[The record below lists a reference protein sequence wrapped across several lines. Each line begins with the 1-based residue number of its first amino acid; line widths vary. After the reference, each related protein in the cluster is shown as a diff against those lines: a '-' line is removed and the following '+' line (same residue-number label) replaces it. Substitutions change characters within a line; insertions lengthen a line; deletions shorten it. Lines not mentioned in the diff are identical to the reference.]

1 MLFST
6 LNIWRNYLVAIILC
20 IMGIFPVVAYASQ
33 GNNIAY
39 KLALSKQFAD
49 FGAVVEFY
57 QERGFKPIWV
67 DRSRNARNRLGALFA
82 AFEDSAVHG
91 LPQGLF
97 DANAIRND
105 IRSIRTSADLGAVE
119 GKITRAYLQ
128 YAQMIQFGVV
138 RPGAV
143 DADIKRKRAKIDQRS
158 YLTNLLASD
167 AQAFFKRVYPQN
179 REYARLLQEKER
191 LFGIIARGGWGAPV
205 TGGKLQPG
213 DRGKHV
219 VSLRNRLIAMGYL
232 KRTLTDRFDAD
243 IQRAVQAFQLDHG
256 MAGDGIVGDGTRAE
270 LNKPPEDRLAAILVA
285 MERER
290 WTNFERGSRH
300 VLVNLAD
307 FSAKIMDN
315 GRIEFQTRSVVGTN
329 KDDQRSPEF
338 SDEIEHMVIN
348 PTWNVPRSIAVKE
361 YLPAF
366 QKDPNAHGYLNMLD
380 ASGQIVLRD
389 QVDFAAFD
397 EKTFP
402 FDLKQ
407 PPSTLNALGLV
418 KFMFPNRYNIYL
430 HDTPSKSLFA
440 REVRAFSHG
449 CIRLQDPFDFGYA
462 LLSVQSGDPKGEFH
476 RALNS
481 GVETVI
487 PLDKHVPVHL
497 IYRTAVT
504 KPTGGMTYRR
514 DIYGRDAK
522 ILAALVGKGVVIT
535 PFAR

>member
-1 MLFST
+1 MLFSA
-6 LNIWRNYLVAIILC
+6 LNALSKHLIAFIFCFV
-20 IMGIFPVVAYASQ
+20 GIFPNGTFASQ
-33 GNNIAY
+33 GNDIAY
-39 KLALSKQFAD
+39 KLALSKELTDNSAAFE
-49 FGAVVEFY
+49 VY

-67 DRSRNARNRLGALFA
+67 NRSREARSRLGALFA
-82 AFEDSAVHG
+82 AFEDSAAHG
-91 LPQGLF
+91 LPIGMF
-97 DANAIRND
+97 DVGTIQND
-105 IRSIRTSADLGAVE
+105 IRAIRTSADLGRAE
-119 GKITRAYLQ
+119 GKITRAYLE
-128 YAQMIQFGVV
+128 YAQMIRFGVV
-138 RPGAV
+138 QPGAV
-143 DADIKRKRAKIDQRS
+143 DEEIKRKRGKIDQRS
-158 YLTNLLASD
+158 YLKNLLASD
-167 AQAFFKRVYPQN
+167 AQAFFQRIYPQN
-179 REYARLLQEKER
+179 REYARLVQEKER
-191 LFGIIARGGWGAPV
+191 LFAIIARGGWGVAV

-232 KRTLTDRFDAD
+232 SRTLTVRFDAD

-256 MAGDGIVGDGTRAE
+256 LAADGIVGDGTRAE
-270 LNKPPEDRLAAILVA
+270 LNKSPKDRLAAILVA

-290 WTNFERGSRH
+290 WTNFERGNRH
-300 VLVNLAD
+300 VWVNLAN
-307 FSAKIMDN
+307 FSAKIMN
-315 GRIEFQTRSVVGTN
+315 EGRVEFHTRTVVGTN

-338 SDEIEHMVIN
+338 SDEMEHMVVN
-348 PTWNVPRSIAVKE
+348 PTWHVPRSIAVNE

-366 QKDPNAHGYLNMLD
+366 QKDPSAHGYLNMLD
-380 ASGQIVLRD
+380 TLGQIVSRD

-397 EKTFP
+397 EDTFP

-407 PPSTLNALGLV
+407 PPSTRNALGLV
-418 KFMFPNRYNIYL
+418 KFMFPNRHSIYL

-462 LLSVQSGDPKGEFH
+462 LLSVQSSDPKGEFH
-476 RALNS
+476 RALYS

-487 PLDKHVPVHL
+487 PLNIHIPVHL
-497 IYRTAVT
+497 IYRTAIT

-535 PFAR
+535 PLAR

>member
-20 IMGIFPVVAYASQ
+20 IMGIFPVVSYASQ

-82 AFEDSAVHG
+82 AFEDSAAHG

-143 DADIKRKRAKIDQRS
+143 DEDIKRKRAKIDQRS

-338 SDEIEHMVIN
+338 SDEMEHMVIN

>member
-1 MLFST
+1 MLLST
-6 LNIWRNYLVAIILC
+6 LNEWRKYFVAILLC
-20 IMGIFPVVAYASQ
+20 FMTIFPIGAYATQ
-33 GNNIAY
+33 GNDIAY
-39 KLALSKQFAD
+39 KLALSKELANV
-49 FGAVVEFY
+49 GAAVEFY
-57 QERGFKPIWV
+57 QERGFEPIWV
-67 DRSRNARNRLGALFA
+67 DRSRDARNRLGALFA
-82 AFEDSAVHG
+82 AFDDAAAHG

-97 DANAIRND
+97 DASAIRND
-105 IRSIRTSADLGAVE
+105 IRSIRTSADLGVVE
-119 GKITRAYLQ
+119 GEITRAYLQ

-138 RPGAV
+138 RPSAV
-143 DADIKRKRAKIDQRS
+143 DEEIKRKRAKIHQGS
-158 YLTNLLASD
+158 YLTNLVTSD
-167 AQAFFKRVYPQN
+167 AQAFFQRIYPQN
-179 REYARLLQEKER
+179 REYARLLQEKES

-205 TGGKLQPG
+205 TGGKLQVG

-219 VSLRNRLIAMGYL
+219 MSLRNRLISMGYL
-232 KRTLTDRFDAD
+232 KRTLTDRFNAD

-256 MAGDGIVGDGTRAE
+256 LAGDGIVGDGTRAE
-270 LNKPPEDRLAAILVA
+270 LNKSPTDRLAAILVA

-290 WTNFERGSRH
+290 WTNFERGNRH

-307 FSAKIMDN
+307 FSAKIMNN

-338 SDEIEHMVIN
+338 SNELEHMVIN

-380 ASGQIVLRD
+380 ASGQMVSRD

-397 EKTFP
+397 EATFP

-407 PPSTLNALGLV
+407 PPSTRNALGLV

-462 LLSVQSGDPKGEFH
+462 LLSVQSSDPKGEFH

-535 PFAR
+535 PLAR

>member
-82 AFEDSAVHG
+82 AFEDSAAHG

-97 DANAIRND
+97 DANAIRNN

-143 DADIKRKRAKIDQRS
+143 DEEIKRKRAKIGQRY

-307 FSAKIMDN
+307 FSAKIMNN

-338 SDEIEHMVIN
+338 SDEMEHMVIN

-380 ASGQIVLRD
+380 ASGQMVSRD

-397 EKTFP
+397 EATFP

-407 PPSTLNALGLV
+407 PPSTRNALGLV

-535 PFAR
+535 PLAR

>member
-57 QERGFKPIWV
+57 QERGFKPIWL

-82 AFEDSAVHG
+82 AFEDSAAHG

-143 DADIKRKRAKIDQRS
+143 DEDIKRKRTKIDQRS
-158 YLTNLLASD
+158 YLTSLLASD

-270 LNKPPEDRLAAILVA
+270 LNKLPEDRLAAILVA

-338 SDEIEHMVIN
+338 SD
-348 PTWNVPRSIAVKE
+348 
-361 YLPAF
+361 
-366 QKDPNAHGYLNMLD
+366 
-380 ASGQIVLRD
+380 
-389 QVDFAAFD
+389 
-397 EKTFP
+397 
-402 FDLKQ
+402 
-407 PPSTLNALGLV
+407 
-418 KFMFPNRYNIYL
+418 
-430 HDTPSKSLFA
+430 
-440 REVRAFSHG
+440 
-449 CIRLQDPFDFGYA
+449 
-462 LLSVQSGDPKGEFH
+462 
-476 RALNS
+476 
-481 GVETVI
+481 
-487 PLDKHVPVHL
+487 
-497 IYRTAVT
+497 
-504 KPTGGMTYRR
+504 
-514 DIYGRDAK
+514 
-522 ILAALVGKGVVIT
+522 
-535 PFAR
+535 

>member
-6 LNIWRNYLVAIILC
+6 LNVWRNHFIAILLC
-20 IMGIFPVVAYASQ
+20 FIHIFPREAFASQ
-33 GNNIAY
+33 GNDIAY
-39 KLALSKQFAD
+39 KLALSKELAD
-49 FGAVVEFY
+49 VGAAVEFY
-57 QERGFKPIWV
+57 QERGFEPIWV
-67 DRSRNARNRLGALFA
+67 DRSRDALKRLGALFS
-82 AFEDSAVHG
+82 AFEDSTAHG
-91 LPQGLF
+91 LPRGLF
-97 DANAIRND
+97 DARAIRND
-105 IRSIRTSADLGAVE
+105 ILSIQTSADLGVVE

-128 YAQMIQFGVV
+128 YAQMVQFGVV

-143 DADIKRKRAKIDQRS
+143 DEEIKRKRAEIDQRS
-158 YLTNLLASD
+158 YLTNLVASD
-167 AQAFFKRVYPQN
+167 AQAFFQRIYPQN

-205 TGGKLQPG
+205 TAGKLQPG
-213 DRGKHV
+213 DRGQQV

-232 KRTLTDRFDAD
+232 KRTLTDKFDAD

-256 MAGDGIVGDGTRAE
+256 MTGDGIVGDGTRAE
-270 LNKPPEDRLAAILVA
+270 LNKSPEDRLAAILVA

-290 WTNFERGSRH
+290 WTNFERGNRH

-307 FSAKIMDN
+307 FSAKIMTN

-338 SDEIEHMVIN
+338 SDEMEHMVIN
-348 PTWNVPRSIAVKE
+348 PTWNVPRSIAVEE

-380 ASGQIVLRD
+380 ASGQIVSRD

-397 EKTFP
+397 EDTFP
-402 FDLKQ
+402 FHLKQ
-407 PPSTLNALGLV
+407 PPSTRNALGLV
-418 KFMFPNRYNIYL
+418 KFMLPNRHNIYL

-535 PFAR
+535 PLAR

>member
-6 LNIWRNYLVAIILC
+6 LNVWRKHFVAILLC
-20 IMGIFPVVAYASQ
+20 FMGIFPIGAHASQ
-33 GNNIAY
+33 GNDIAY
-39 KLALSKQFAD
+39 KLALSKELAD
-49 FGAVVEFY
+49 VGAAVEFY
-57 QERGFKPIWV
+57 QERGFEPIWV
-67 DRSRNARNRLGALFA
+67 DRSRDARKRLGALFA
-82 AFEDSAVHG
+82 AFEDSAAHG

-97 DANAIRND
+97 DARAIRND
-105 IRSIRTSADLGAVE
+105 IRSIRTSADLGVVE

-143 DADIKRKRAKIDQRS
+143 DEEIKRKRAKIDQRS
-158 YLTNLLASD
+158 YLTNLVASD
-167 AQAFFKRVYPQN
+167 AQAFFQRIYPQN
-179 REYARLLQEKER
+179 SEYARLLQEKER

-213 DRGKHV
+213 DRGQHV
-219 VSLRNRLIAMGYL
+219 VSLRNRLIAVGYL

-270 LNKPPEDRLAAILVA
+270 LNKSPEDRLAAILVA

-307 FSAKIMDN
+307 FSAKIMTN

-338 SDEIEHMVIN
+338 SDEMEHMVIN

-380 ASGQIVLRD
+380 ASGQIVSRD
-389 QVDFAAFD
+389 QVDFATFD
-397 EKTFP
+397 EDTFP

-407 PPSTLNALGLV
+407 PPSTRNALGLV
-418 KFMFPNRYNIYL
+418 KFMFPNRHNIYL

-462 LLSVQSGDPKGEFH
+462 LLSVQSSDPKGEFH

-535 PFAR
+535 PLAR

>member
-1 MLFST
+1 MLFSR
-6 LNIWRNYLVAIILC
+6 LNVWRKYFVALLLC
-20 IMGIFPVVAYASQ
+20 FKVIFPLGAFASQ
-33 GNNIAY
+33 GNDIAY
-39 KLALSKQFAD
+39 KLALSKELAD
-49 FGAVVEFY
+49 LGAALEFY
-57 QERGFKPIWV
+57 QERRFEPIWV
-67 DRSRNARNRLGALFA
+67 GRSRDARKRLGALFA
-82 AFEDSAVHG
+82 AFEDSAAHG
-91 LPQGLF
+91 LPHGLF
-97 DANAIRND
+97 DARAIRNN
-105 IRSIRTSADLGAVE
+105 IRSIRTSVDLGEVE
-119 GKITRAYLQ
+119 GKITRTYLQ

-143 DADIKRKRAKIDQRS
+143 DEEIKRKRSKIDQRS
-158 YLTNLLASD
+158 YLTNLVLSD
-167 AQAFFKRVYPQN
+167 AQAFFQSVYPQS

-213 DRGKHV
+213 DRAKHV

-232 KRTLTDRFDAD
+232 ERTLTDRFDAD

-270 LNKPPEDRLAAILVA
+270 LNKLPEDRLAAILVA

-290 WTNFERGSRH
+290 WTNFERGNRH

-307 FSAKIMDN
+307 FSAKIMNND
-315 GRIEFQTRSVVGTN
+315 RIEFQTRTVVGTN

-338 SDEIEHMVIN
+338 SDEMEHMVIN

-366 QKDPNAHGYLNMLD
+366 QKDPNAHGYLNILD
-380 ASGQIVLRD
+380 ASGQIVSRE
-389 QVDFAAFD
+389 QVDFVAFD
-397 EKTFP
+397 ENTFP

-407 PPSTLNALGLV
+407 PPSTRNALGLV

-462 LLSVQSGDPKGEFH
+462 LLSAQSSDPKGDFH

-535 PFAR
+535 PLAR

>member
-1 MLFST
+1 ML
-6 LNIWRNYLVAIILC
+6 LNNMHWFKIRIIVLTIGLCVGLAHSAIATQADD
-20 IMGIFPVVAYASQ
+20 V
-33 GNNIAY
+33 AY
-39 KLALSKQFAD
+39 KLALSKEISESGPA
-49 FGAVVEFY
+49 VEFY
-57 QERGFKPIWV
+57 QARGFAPIWV
-67 DRSRNARNRLGALFA
+67 DGARDARQRLAALQRAFDDA
-82 AFEDSAVHG
+82 AAHG
-91 LPQGLF
+91 LPQELF
-97 DANAIRND
+97 DARKIRND
-105 IRSIRTSADLGAVE
+105 IRAIRTSADLGVVE
-119 GKITRAYLQ
+119 GKITRAYLE
-128 YAQMIQFGVV
+128 YAQMARFGVL
-138 RPGAV
+138 RPNRV
-143 DADIKRKRAKIDQRS
+143 DEEIKRKRLQIDQGS
-158 YLTNLLASD
+158 YLRNLVASD
-167 AQAFFKRVYPQN
+167 PNAFFTQLYPQN
-179 REYARLLQEKER
+179 QEYARLVQEKQR
-191 LFGIIARGGWGAPV
+191 LFSVLARGGLGDPV

-213 DRGKHV
+213 DAGRDV

-232 KRTLTDRFDAD
+232 RRTLSDRYDANM
-243 IQRAVQAFQLDHG
+243 QRAVQAFQLDHG

-270 LNKPPEDRLAAILVA
+270 LNKSVQDRLGAILVA

-290 WTNFERGSRH
+290 WTNFDRGERH
-300 VLVNLAD
+300 VIVNLAD
-307 FSAKIMDN
+307 FSAKIMSE

-366 QKDPNAHGYLNMLD
+366 KKDPYAHGYLNLLD
-380 ASGQIVLRD
+380 SSGQLVSRD
-389 QVDFAAFD
+389 QVDFASFN
-397 EKTFP
+397 ENTFP

-407 PPSTLNALGLV
+407 PPSTRNALGLV
-418 KFMFPNRYNIYL
+418 KFMFPNRHNIYL

-462 LLSVQSGDPKGEFH
+462 LLSVQTSDPKGTFH
-476 RALNS
+476 RALSS

-487 PLDKHVPVHL
+487 ALDKHVPVHL
-497 IYRTAVT
+497 MYRTAIT

-535 PFAR
+535 PLAR

>member
-67 DRSRNARNRLGALFA
+67 DSSRNARNRLGALFA

-338 SDEIEHMVIN
+338 SDEMEHMVIN

>member
-1 MLFST
+1 MFLCSAAT
-6 LNIWRNYLVAIILC
+6 LPSVTNAAQENDV
-20 IMGIFPVVAYASQ
+20 
-33 GNNIAY
+33 AY
-39 KLALSKQFAD
+39 KLALSKQLAGITD
-49 FGAVVEFY
+49 AVEFY
-57 QERGFKPIWV
+57 QQRNFEPIWI
-67 DRSRNARNRLGALFA
+67 DRSSDAGKRLLALQS
-82 AFEDSAVHG
+82 AFDDAVAHG
-91 LPQGLF
+91 LPVGMF
-97 DANAIRND
+97 DAAALQAD
-105 IRSIRTSADLGAVE
+105 IRAIRTSADLGRIE
-119 GKITRAYLQ
+119 GKITRAYLS
-128 YAQMIQFGVV
+128 YAQMIQFGVLV
-138 RPGAV
+138 PGSV
-143 DADIKRKRAKIDQRS
+143 DEEIKRKRKKIDQGS
-158 YLTNLLASD
+158 YLRNLLALD
-167 AQAFFKRVYPQN
+167 PKAFFKRIYPQN
-179 REYARLLQEKER
+179 HEYARLLQEKER
-191 LFGIIARGGWGAPV
+191 LFAIIARGGWGGPV

-232 KRTLTDRFDAD
+232 DRTLTDRFDAD
-243 IQRAVQAFQLDHG
+243 IQRAVQMFQLDNG
-256 MAGDGIVGDGTRAE
+256 MAGDGIVGDGTRAG
-270 LNKPPEDRLAAILVA
+270 LNKSPEDRLAAILVA

-290 WTNFERGSRH
+290 WTNFERGRRH

-307 FSAKIMDN
+307 FSAKIMNN
-315 GRIEFQTRSVVGTN
+315 GRIEFQTRSVIGTN

-366 QKDPNAHGYLNMLD
+366 QKNAGAHGYLNLLD
-380 ASGQIVLRD
+380 AAGQIVPRD
-389 QVDFAAFD
+389 QVDFAVYD
-397 EKTFP
+397 EDTFP

-407 PPSTLNALGLV
+407 PPSTRNALGLV
-418 KFMFPNRYNIYL
+418 KFMFPNRHNIYL

-462 LLSVQSGDPKGEFH
+462 LLSVQSSDPKGEFH
-476 RALNS
+476 RALSS
-481 GVETVI
+481 GVETVVA
-487 PLDKHVPVHL
+487 LDQHVPVHL

-535 PFAR
+535 PLAR

>member
-143 DADIKRKRAKIDQRS
+143 DEDIKRKRAKIDQRS

-256 MAGDGIVGDGTRAE
+256 VAGDGIVGDGTRAE

-338 SDEIEHMVIN
+338 SDEMEHMVIN

-397 EKTFP
+397 EKNFP

>member
-57 QERGFKPIWV
+57 QERGFKPIWL

-82 AFEDSAVHG
+82 AFEDSAAHG

-143 DADIKRKRAKIDQRS
+143 DEDIKRKRAKIDQRS

-338 SDEIEHMVIN
+338 SDEMEHMVIN

>member
-39 KLALSKQFAD
+39 KLALSKQFPD

-82 AFEDSAVHG
+82 AFEDSAAHG

-143 DADIKRKRAKIDQRS
+143 DEDIKRKRAKIDQRS

-338 SDEIEHMVIN
+338 SDEMEHMVIN

>member
-6 LNIWRNYLVAIILC
+6 LNVWRKHFVAILLC
-20 IMGIFPVVAYASQ
+20 FIGIFPREAFASQ
-33 GNNIAY
+33 GNDIAY
-39 KLALSKQFAD
+39 KLALSKELAD
-49 FGAVVEFY
+49 VDAAVEFY
-57 QERGFKPIWV
+57 QERGFEPIWV
-67 DRSRNARNRLGALFA
+67 DRSRDAPKRLGALFS
-82 AFEDSAVHG
+82 AFEDSTAHG

-97 DANAIRND
+97 DARAIRND
-105 IRSIRTSADLGAVE
+105 ILSIQTSADLGVVE

-128 YAQMIQFGVV
+128 YAQMVQFGVV

-143 DADIKRKRAKIDQRS
+143 DEEIKRKRAEIDQRS
-158 YLTNLLASD
+158 YLTNLVASD
-167 AQAFFKRVYPQN
+167 AQAFFQRIYPQN

-205 TGGKLQPG
+205 TAGKLQPG
-213 DRGKHV
+213 DRGQHV

-232 KRTLTDRFDAD
+232 KRTLTDKFDAD

-256 MAGDGIVGDGTRAE
+256 MTGDGIVGDGTRAE
-270 LNKPPEDRLAAILVA
+270 LNKSPEDRLAAILVA

-290 WTNFERGSRH
+290 WTNFERGKRH

-307 FSAKIMDN
+307 FSAKIITN

-338 SDEIEHMVIN
+338 SDEMEHMVIN

-380 ASGQIVLRD
+380 ASGQIVSRD

-397 EKTFP
+397 EDTFP
-402 FDLKQ
+402 FHLKQ
-407 PPSTLNALGLV
+407 PPSTRNALGLV
-418 KFMFPNRYNIYL
+418 KFMLPNRHNIYL

-487 PLDKHVPVHL
+487 PLDNHVPVHV

-535 PFAR
+535 PLAR

>member
-57 QERGFKPIWV
+57 QERGFKPIWL

-143 DADIKRKRAKIDQRS
+143 DEDIKRKRAKIDQRS

>member
-1 MLFST
+1 MLFSPVNALRT
-6 LNIWRNYLVAIILC
+6 NLVAIIFC
-20 IMGIFPVVAYASQ
+20 FMGVVPSAAFASQ
-33 GNNIAY
+33 GHDIAY
-39 KLALSKQFAD
+39 KLAVYKELSD
-49 FGAVVEFY
+49 FNAAVEFY
-57 QERGFKPIWV
+57 QERGFEPIWV
-67 DRSRNARNRLGALFA
+67 DRSHGVLSRLGALFA
-82 AFEDSAVHG
+82 AFEDSAAHG
-91 LPQGLF
+91 LPQGMF
-97 DANAIRND
+97 DASTIRID
-105 IRSIRTSADLGAVE
+105 LRSIRTSADLGVVE
-119 GKITRAYLQ
+119 GKITRAYLN
-128 YAQMIQFGVV
+128 YAQMIKFGVL
-138 RPGAV
+138 RPDDV
-143 DADIKRKRAKIDQRS
+143 DEEIMRKRAKIDQRS
-158 YLTNLLASD
+158 HLTNLLASD
-167 AQAFFKRVYPQN
+167 AREFFQRIYPQN

-191 LFGIIARGGWGAPV
+191 LFAIIARGGWGASV

-213 DRGKHV
+213 DSGKDI

-243 IQRAVQAFQLDHG
+243 MQRAVQAFQMDHG
-256 MAGDGIVGDGTRAE
+256 MASDGIVGDGTRAE
-270 LNKPPEDRLAAILVA
+270 LNREPEERLAAILVA

-307 FSAKIMDN
+307 FSVKIMN
-315 GRIEFQTRSVVGTN
+315 EGRIEFQTRSVVGTN
-329 KDDQRSPEF
+329 KEDQRSPEF
-338 SDEIEHMVIN
+338 SDEMEHMVIN
-348 PTWNVPRSIAVKE
+348 PTWNVPRSIAVEE

-366 QKDPNAHGYLNMLD
+366 QIDPSAHGYLNMLD
-380 ASGQIVLRD
+380 ESGQIVSRD

-397 EKTFP
+397 ENTFP

-407 PPSTLNALGLV
+407 PPSMRNALGLV
-418 KFMFPNRYNIYL
+418 KFMFPNRHNIYL

-462 LLSVQSGDPKGEFH
+462 LLSVQSSDPKGEFH

-487 PLDKHVPVHL
+487 TLDKHVPIHL

-504 KPTGGMTYRR
+504 KPTGGMAYRR

-522 ILAALVGKGVVIT
+522 I
-535 PFAR
+535 

>member
-6 LNIWRNYLVAIILC
+6 LNAWRKYCVAILLC
-20 IMGIFPVVAYASQ
+20 FMTIFPIGAYATQ
-33 GNNIAY
+33 GNDIAY
-39 KLALSKQFAD
+39 KLALSKELANV
-49 FGAVVEFY
+49 GAAVEFY
-57 QERGFKPIWV
+57 QERGFEPIWV
-67 DRSRNARNRLGALFA
+67 DRSRDARNRLGALFA
-82 AFEDSAVHG
+82 AFDDAAAHG

-97 DANAIRND
+97 DASAIRND
-105 IRSIRTSADLGAVE
+105 IRSIRTSADLGVVE
-119 GKITRAYLQ
+119 GEITRAYLQ

-138 RPGAV
+138 RPSAV
-143 DADIKRKRAKIDQRS
+143 DEEIKRKRAKIDQGS
-158 YLTNLLASD
+158 YLTNLVTSD
-167 AQAFFKRVYPQN
+167 AQAFFQRIYPQN
-179 REYARLLQEKER
+179 REYARLLQEKES

-205 TGGKLQPG
+205 TGGKLQVG

-219 VSLRNRLIAMGYL
+219 MSLRNRLISMGYL
-232 KRTLTDRFDAD
+232 KRTLTDRFNAD

-256 MAGDGIVGDGTRAE
+256 LAGDGIVGDGTRAE
-270 LNKPPEDRLAAILVA
+270 LNKSPTDRLAAILVA

-307 FSAKIMDN
+307 FSAKIMNN

-338 SDEIEHMVIN
+338 SNELEHMVIN

-366 QKDPNAHGYLNMLD
+366 QKDPKAHGYLNMLD
-380 ASGQIVLRD
+380 ASGQIVSRD

-407 PPSTLNALGLV
+407 PPSTRNALGLV

-430 HDTPSKSLFA
+430 HDTPYKSLFA

-462 LLSVQSGDPKGEFH
+462 LLSVQSSDPKGEFH
-476 RALNS
+476 HALNA

-487 PLDKHVPVHL
+487 PLDKHVPIHL

-504 KPTGGMTYRR
+504 KPTGGMTYRH

-535 PFAR
+535 PLAR

>member
-82 AFEDSAVHG
+82 AFEDSAAHG

-338 SDEIEHMVIN
+338 SDEMEHMVIN

>member
-82 AFEDSAVHG
+82 AFEDSAAHG

-143 DADIKRKRAKIDQRS
+143 DEDIKRKRAKIDQRS

-205 TGGKLQPG
+205 TGGKLQPE

-338 SDEIEHMVIN
+338 SDEMEHMVIN

>member
-67 DRSRNARNRLGALFA
+67 DSSRNARNRLGALFA

-143 DADIKRKRAKIDQRS
+143 DEDIKRKRAKIDQRS

-338 SDEIEHMVIN
+338 SDEMEHMVIN

-418 KFMFPNRYNIYL
+418 KFMFPNRYNIYP

>member
-39 KLALSKQFAD
+39 KLALFKQFAD

-57 QERGFKPIWV
+57 QERGFKPIWL

-143 DADIKRKRAKIDQRS
+143 DEDIKRKRAKIDQRS

-338 SDEIEHMVIN
+338 SDEMEHMVIN